1 MQEFANAHSMRKEI
15 LSLMIKDGLE
25 DDCYLEML
33 DYTIDL
39 FESQGLG
46 TEYYGY
52 HNINHE
58 LEVTYVSL
66 LAINQEKIQLT
77 EEDKKYLYVA
87 ALFHDF
93 DPQKNVD
100 KPHEESVL
108 KFISTDRKLQKL
120 LNSSKIDLEI
130 IKVLILRTTYP
141 WSGEIRKNAEIEIE
155 KCFERS
161 EITKNKPEAQKHIM
175 ELGWYLSVVDRIS
188 GYALGDFTKAM
199 EMAKMNAHAL
209 AWRPSIIVRT
219 SVAYFEELL
228 NKETSMLKAIL
239 KELPKEM
246 RKNFFD
252 TVLSFMRIREQ
263 EVSIQ
268 ADYLYENLKL
278 IPTIENQSIQ
288 EDAEFA
294 QTLYNIFLELPKE
307 MRKNFFDT
315 ILSFMRIREQEVSIQ
330 ANYSYENL
338 KLIPTIENQSIQED
352 EEFAQTLYDI
362 FLELPKP
369 LQFGKENFKESIKDP
384 KTIINTL
391 RLNNNKGEIV
401 GFAKGGPLET
411 YQLREEIR
419 DENYGLK
426 NTVFLEPLAL
436 KMGYW
441 GLRGGSE
448 MRHMFIMQAHSMKY
462 KFMTSFALRDVI
474 RARIDKEEA
483 EFVQVF
489 DPERWDYYRVR
500 L

>member
-1 MQEFANAHSMRKEI
+1 MQEFANTHSMRNEI
-15 LSLMIKDGLE
+15 LSLMAQNGLE

-46 TEYYGY
+46 REYYGY

-58 LEVTYVSL
+58 LEVTYISL
-66 LAINQEKIQLT
+66 LSINQKKIQLT
-77 EEDKKYLYVA
+77 QEDKKYLYVA

-108 KFISTDRKLQKL
+108 KFISTDKRLQEL
-120 LNSSKIDLEI
+120 LTSAKIDLEI
-130 IKVLILRTTYP
+130 VKVLILRTTYP
-141 WSGEIRKNAEIEIE
+141 WSGELQKNAEIEI
-155 KCFERS
+155 KNCFEKS
-161 EITKNKPEAQKHIM
+161 EHAKNNLQFQNHIM
-175 ELGWYLSVVDRIS
+175 EMGWYLSIVDRIS

-209 AWRPSIIVRT
+209 AWRPSVIIRT
-219 SVAYFEELL
+219 AVAYFEEIL
-228 NKETSMLKAIL
+228 NKEGVMSKAIL
-239 KELPKEM
+239 KTLPKEM

-252 TVLSFMRIREQ
+252 TVLAFMRSRQ
-263 EVSIQ
+263 EEVTIQ
-268 ADYLYENLKL
+268 ADH
-278 IPTIENQSIQ
+278 
-288 EDAEFA
+288 
-294 QTLYNIFLELPKE
+294 
-307 MRKNFFDT
+307 
-315 ILSFMRIREQEVSIQ
+315 
-330 ANYSYENL
+330 SYENL

-352 EEFAQTLYDI
+352 SEFSQTLYEI

-384 KTIINTL
+384 ETIINTL
-391 RLNNNKGEIV
+391 RLNDSKGEIV
-401 GFAKGGPLET
+401 GFSKGGPLEK
-411 YQLREEIR
+411 YQLREEIK
-419 DENYGLK
+419 DEHYGLK
-426 NTVFLEPLAL
+426 NTIFLEPLAL

-462 KFMTSFALRDVI
+462 KYLTSFALRDVI
-474 RARIDKEEA
+474 KARINKEDA
-483 EFVQVF
+483 EFVQQF
-489 DPERWDYYRVR
+489 DPERWDYYRVK

>member
-1 MQEFANAHSMRKEI
+1 MQKFANAHSMRNGI
-15 LSLMIKDGLE
+15 LSLMAQHGLE

-77 EEDKKYLYVA
+77 KEDKKYLYVA

-108 KFISTDRKLQKL
+108 KFISTDKELQKSL
-120 LNSSKIDLEI
+120 ISAKIDLEI

-141 WSGEIRKNAEIEIE
+141 WSGEIRKNVEIEIK

-161 EITKNKPEAQKHIM
+161 DITKNNPQTQKHIM
-175 ELGWYLSVVDRIS
+175 ELGWYLSVVDRMS
-188 GYALGDFTKAM
+188 GYSLGDFTKAM

-209 AWRPSIIVRT
+209 AWRPSIIVRS

-252 TVLSFMRIREQ
+252 TVLSFMKIRQQ

-268 ADYLYENLKL
+268 AD
-278 IPTIENQSIQ
+278 
-288 EDAEFA
+288 
-294 QTLYNIFLELPKE
+294 
-307 MRKNFFDT
+307 
-315 ILSFMRIREQEVSIQ
+315 
-330 ANYSYENL
+330 YSYENL

-352 EEFAQTLYDI
+352 TEFAETLYNI

-401 GFAKGGPLET
+401 GFSKGGPLET

-426 NTVFLEPLAL
+426 NTIFLEPLAL
-436 KMGYW
+436 KIGYW

-462 KFMTSFALRDVI
+462 KYMTSFALRDVI
-474 RARIDKEEA
+474 RARIAKEEA
-483 EFVQVF
+483 EFVQLF
-489 DPERWDYYRVR
+489 DPERWDYYRVK

>member
-1 MQEFANAHSMRKEI
+1 MQQFANTHSMRNEI
-15 LSLMIKDGLE
+15 LSQMAQNGLE
-25 DDCYLEML
+25 DDCYVEML

-52 HNINHE
+52 HNIYHE

-77 EEDKKYLYVA
+77 EKDKKYLYVA

-93 DPQKNVD
+93 DPEKSVD
-100 KPHEESVL
+100 KPHEKRVI
-108 KFISTDRKLQKL
+108 KFISMDKKLQKL
-120 LNSSKIDLEI
+120 LISAKIDLEI

-141 WSGEIRKNAEIEIE
+141 WSGKIKEVAEKEV
-155 KCFERS
+155 KQCFERS
-161 EITKNKPEAQKHIM
+161 EIARSNLELQQHIM
-175 ELGWYLSVVDRIS
+175 EMGEYLSIVDRIS

-209 AWRPSIIVRT
+209 AWRPSVIIRAA
-219 SVAYFEELL
+219 VAYFEEIL
-228 NKETSMLKAIL
+228 NKEISMSKAIL
-239 KELPKEM
+239 KALPKEM

-252 TVLSFMRIREQ
+252 TVLSFMRIRQQ

-268 ADYLYENLKL
+268 ADYAYENLKL
-278 IPTIENQSIQ
+278 IPIIENQRQHENQ
-288 EDAEFA
+288 EFV
-294 QTLYNIFLELPKE
+294 QTLF
-307 MRKNFFDT
+307 
-315 ILSFMRIREQEVSIQ
+315 
-330 ANYSYENL
+330 
-338 KLIPTIENQSIQED
+338 
-352 EEFAQTLYDI
+352 DI

-369 LQFGKENFKESIKDP
+369 LQFGKEDFKKSIEDP
-384 KTIINTL
+384 ETIINTL
-391 RLNNNKGEIV
+391 RLNDPNGEIV
-401 GFAKGGPLET
+401 GFSKGGPLEK

-419 DENYGLK
+419 DENFGLK
-426 NTVFLEPLAL
+426 NTIFLEPLAL

-462 KFMTSFALRDVI
+462 KYLTSFALRDVI
-474 RARIDKEEA
+474 KARIDKEQA
-483 EFVQVF
+483 EFVTLF
-489 DPERWDYYRVR
+489 DPERWDYYRIK

>member
-1 MQEFANAHSMRKEI
+1 MAQN
-15 LSLMIKDGLE
+15 GLE
-25 DDCYLEML
+25 DDCYVEML

-52 HNINHE
+52 HNIYHE

-66 LAINQEKIQLT
+66 LAINQEKIQFT

-93 DPQKNVD
+93 DPQKSVD
-100 KPHEESVL
+100 KPHEKNVL
-108 KFISTDRKLQKL
+108 KFISVDKKLRKLL
-120 LNSSKIDLEI
+120 VTAEIDLEI

-141 WSGEIRKNAEIEIE
+141 WSGEIKKDAEEEIKQCFEGSDITRKNLEL
-155 KCFERS
+155 
-161 EITKNKPEAQKHIM
+161 QQHIM
-175 ELGWYLSVVDRIS
+175 EIGGYLSIVDRIS
-188 GYALGDFTKAM
+188 GYVLGDFTKAM

-209 AWRPSIIVRT
+209 AWRPSVIIRT
-219 SVAYFEELL
+219 AVAYFEEIL
-228 NKETSMLKAIL
+228 NKEMSMSKSILKA
-239 KELPKEM
+239 LPKEM

-252 TVLSFMRIREQ
+252 TVLSFMRIRQQ

-268 ADYLYENLKL
+268 ADYAYENLKL
-278 IPTIENQSIQ
+278 IPTIENQKHLEDQ
-288 EDAEFA
+288 EFI
-294 QTLYNIFLELPKE
+294 QTLF
-307 MRKNFFDT
+307 
-315 ILSFMRIREQEVSIQ
+315 
-330 ANYSYENL
+330 
-338 KLIPTIENQSIQED
+338 
-352 EEFAQTLYDI
+352 DI

-384 KTIINTL
+384 ATIVNTL
-391 RLNNNKGEIV
+391 RLNNPKGEIV
-401 GFAKGGPLET
+401 GFSKGGPLEK

-426 NTVFLEPLAL
+426 NTIFLEPLAL

-448 MRHMFIMQAHSMKY
+448 MRHMFILQAHSMKY
-462 KFMTSFALRDVI
+462 KYLTSFALRDVI
-474 RARIDKEEA
+474 KARIDKEDA
-483 EFVQVF
+483 EFVAMF
-489 DPERWDYYRVR
+489 DPERWDYYRIK